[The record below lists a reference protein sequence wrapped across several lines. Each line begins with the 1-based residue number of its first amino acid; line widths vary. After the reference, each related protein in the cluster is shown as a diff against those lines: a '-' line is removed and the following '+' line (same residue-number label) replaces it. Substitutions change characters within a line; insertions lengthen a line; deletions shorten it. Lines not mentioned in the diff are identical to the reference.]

1 MMEIAEYLR
10 SIGITPL
17 SALMIALSVL
27 ATSEYFKYK
36 IDKQKK
42 KCEKALEFL
51 AERLKKRSALLEELN
66 GHVHNFDHY
75 VNHVHEG
82 DAGWY
87 ITAVDE
93 KFKII
98 RTLSREKIE
107 VIGEDEFPEFL
118 PLIYSFTDEGKSILT
133 QQFNLRS
140 YEASKKALLLLF
152 AHVRATLPGMR
163 KDAV

>member
-1 MMEIAEYLR
+1 
-10 SIGITPL
+10 
-17 SALMIALSVL
+17 MIALSVW

-36 IDKQKK
+36 IEREKEKDKQ
-42 KCEKALEFL
+42 ALEFL
-51 AERLKKRSALLEELN
+51 AERMKKRSALLDELN

-82 DAGWY
+82 DKGWY
-87 ITAVDE
+87 ETAIDE

-98 RTLSREKIE
+98 RALSRDKIE
-107 VIGEDEFPEFL
+107 VIGDDFPEFL
-118 PLIYSFTDEGKSILT
+118 EFIYSFTDEGKSILT
-133 QQFNLRS
+133 QTFNFKR

-163 KDAV
+163 KDTL